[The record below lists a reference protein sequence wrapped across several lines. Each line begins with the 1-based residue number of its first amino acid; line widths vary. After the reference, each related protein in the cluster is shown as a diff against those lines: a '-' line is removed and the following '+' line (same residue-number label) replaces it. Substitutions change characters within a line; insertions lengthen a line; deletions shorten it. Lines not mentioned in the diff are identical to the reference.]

1 MKWAVICVLIAISLL
16 AILPSTVT
24 GAPELRANADES
36 ASGLLEKLERTKR
49 RAGKLNLAP
58 NHVPR
63 SIRDGSVMH
72 AWCEH

>member
-1 MKWAVICVLIAISLL
+1 
-16 AILPSTVT
+16 
-24 GAPELRANADES
+24 
-36 ASGLLEKLERTKR
+36 LLEKLERTKR